1 MTTAVVH
8 TIGFVQMKLQT
19 ILNIETLSGLPDSD
33 NVFVHSILNPSID
46 GNLFWLTQF
55 IFLSSLDS
63 FHCTFGYERNP
74 CSAIICAVQTF
85 KTKSFSKSDAIKW
98 VKAHA
103 YSENIYPS
111 HAATPNS
118 SGLCNMSHD
127 MRRIEHFVNIT
138 CVHLRDAPADSSCSS
153 FDSFSPHVFRFP
165 YARVASAEIL
175 GTHIVGAPVNSC
187 FIRFI
192 ASIRVPDN
200 LFSVVQPKMFEANQV
215 WSVKC
220 KRITSMCDTVRVAMT
235 GIEPKINFIHVVAVT
250 SEHFE
255 RNTEGESK
263 SWHGFL
269 FVFAANMSSFLTPN
283 RHGYSVRFSPFDANR
298 LVVGKKFQFECETPL
313 QNRSFRNCV

>member
-1 MTTAVVH
+1 
-8 TIGFVQMKLQT
+8 MKLQT

-55 IFLSSLDS
+55 IFLSTLDTI

-74 CSAIICAVQTF
+74 CSANICDVQTF
-85 KTKSFSKSDAIKW
+85 KSKRFSKSDAIII
-98 VKAHA
+98 
-103 YSENIYPS
+103 SQGSCLFRDRN
-111 HAATPNS
+111 N

-165 YARVASAEIL
+165 FARVASAEIL

-192 ASIRVPDN
+192 ASIRVSDN

-220 KRITSMCDTVRVAMT
+220 KRITSTCDTVRVAMT

-250 SEHFE
+250 WEHFE

-298 LVVGKKFQFECETPL
+298 LVVGKKFQFKCETPL
-313 QNRSFRNCV
+313 QKRSFRNCI